1 MTRSRLLGALPHW
14 APAPRRQ
21 SVGTERGSSG
31 APSRLP
37 LCGLSTTFSEA
48 PTGSRVSPRPQ
59 PHPHPPHPHPRS
71 PPEGRAASFA
81 LSSSHVNKR
90 WLLSVGLAGV
100 TAGRAGG
107 FPAPRGPQPCTW
119 PWPAGPLWQASAR
132 QALLSLAGL
141 GFLQRPPRQAP
152 GFPVSGVVRA
162 QWGRSCGDFLPR
174 GPGFLP
180 EGAQVGTGVTADLCA
195 PPGVGARL
203 WGCLPAVLAAPPLSA
218 TAGRAFRGRA
228 SARPPGA
235 SDCWVPPALP
245 SLPATCDAHT
255 ACRGLCVCETLTQ
268 CGDGVC
274 LRACVWMALWSG
286 SLPCLPA
293 RTARLLSPASPR
305 VLGFATHPLSPAAFR
320 SEVAC
325 GPRPWVRR
333 VLWSVSPA
341 RRGAHAGEPLRAQ
354 WAREGAESLRMPE
367 SAHLSGD
374 TRTSV
379 NTHAHKRADCTGGSH
394 AAGAPLVSRLV

>member
-180 EGAQVGTGVTADLCA
+180 EGAQVGDRGHRRPVRPTRCGRQALGVPSCCSRC
-195 PPGVGARL
+195 PPTVGH
-203 WGCLPAVLAAPPLSA
+203 
-218 TAGRAFRGRA
+218 GRA
-228 SARPPGA
+228 SLPGA
-235 SDCWVPPALP
+235 SLRP
-245 SLPATCDAHT
+245 SS
-255 ACRGLCVCETLTQ
+255 RRQ
-268 CGDGVC
+268 
-274 LRACVWMALWSG
+274 
-286 SLPCLPA
+286 
-293 RTARLLSPASPR
+293 RLL
-305 VLGFATHPLSPAAFR
+305 G
-320 SEVAC
+320 
-325 GPRPWVRR
+325 
-333 VLWSVSPA
+333 
-341 RRGAHAGEPLRAQ
+341 
-354 WAREGAESLRMPE
+354 
-367 SAHLSGD
+367 
-374 TRTSV
+374 
-379 NTHAHKRADCTGGSH
+379 
-394 AAGAPLVSRLV
+394 AAGPPFPPRHL